1 MAFHEIFDVNPI
13 GEVDME
19 TMNINATTIYSCM
32 AEIKMAVS
40 KVDTVTGLVWDKNDS
55 WDTTSNTGGDI
66 LLIKEEEEEGEINDG
81 IIWDVDDPWV

>member
-1 MAFHEIFDVNPI
+1 MAFHENFDVNPI
-13 GEVDME
+13 GKVDME